1 MRTLAALFALTLAT
15 AGAAAADSLGIY
27 CDGDL
32 IGKGASTAEV
42 LLRCGEPLM
51 RETVGDIR
59 QQTPDGRTRLRVE
72 EWTYDVGEGSFLRIL
87 TFHGGTLVEIDIG
100 ERR

>member
-1 MRTLAALFALTLAT
+1 MRTLAALLALALAT

-32 IGKGASTAEV
+32 IGKGASKAEV

-87 TFHGGTLVEIDIG
+87 TFHGGTLVEIDTG

>member
-1 MRTLAALFALTLAT
+1 MRTFIAILALALTLS
-15 AGAAAADSLGIY
+15 GSAAADSLGIS

-32 IGKGASTAEV
+32 IGKGASKAEV
-42 LLRCGEPLM
+42 LLHCGEPLI
-51 RETVGDIR
+51 REEVGDIR
-59 QQTPDGRTRLRVE
+59 QDTPEGRSKLRVE